1 MRLTKFHAAVIAGLL
16 FSGPALAMS
25 FGSDEPTPDLKTAQS
40 HADSGNYDDA
50 IKTLQAILE
59 NDSNNAD
66 AWNLLGYSYRKN
78 DNLDHA
84 WDAYERA
91 LTIEPNHLGANEYI
105 GELYLR
111 QGNVEQ
117 AQAQLEKLKIL
128 CPDGCTEL
136 DTLQNAINKAG
147 S

>member
-1 MRLTKFHAAVIAGLL
+1 MRLNKFHATILAGLL
-16 FSGPALAMS
+16 LSGPALAMS
-25 FGSDEPTPDLKTAQS
+25 FGSDAPAPDMKTAQEQ
-40 HADSGNYDDA
+40 ADDGRFDDA
-50 IKTLQAILE
+50 IKTLQALLE
-59 NDSNNAD
+59 KDSGNAD

-78 DNLDHA
+78 DNLDRA

-111 QGNVEQ
+111 QGNLEQ

-128 CPDGCTEL
+128 CPDGCEEL
-136 DTLQNAINKAG
+136 ATLRQAIQKAG

>member
-1 MRLTKFHAAVIAGLL
+1 MRLTKFHATVIAGLL
-16 FSGPALAMS
+16 MSGPALAMS
-25 FGSDEPTPDLKTAQS
+25 FGNSEPTPDLKTAQS
-40 HADSGNYDDA
+40 QADDGKYGEA
-50 IKTLQAILE
+50 IKTLQALLE
-59 NDSNNAD
+59 KDGNNAD
-66 AWNLLGYSYRKN
+66 AWNLLGFSYRKS
-78 DNLDHA
+78 DNLDRA

-117 AQAQLEKLKIL
+117 AKAQLEKLKIL

-136 DTLQNAINKAG
+136 TTLQTSIQKAG
-147 S
+147 G